1 MKLLSRTIA
10 KLFLLGFLDYVDTS
24 LKIAIVNPAD
34 VKKANV
40 TSDALKSAIHAKF
53 DTELKRFEQGSVV
66 GMGSTDT
73 SSTLLTSIPVDLF
86 VLVPDRDASNTV
98 IKLSVPNATTYGIF
112 ANHPLSEWEG
122 ALKFMMDSRSNEV
135 LLEGSTTC
143 QSSLSSS
150 AVWGLSILGAFI
162 GAAMSLSGVLII
174 VPVLKMEELWILKY
188 LNCLAAGVLLSFVL
202 IHLIPEAGHL
212 HGSLS
217 WEVSTTV
224 LAGFFAGLLVEHG
237 IHLYFTAFGKEPARI
252 EGGTGTSPRK
262 GELVF
267 VDQEAQDHMA
277 LSSQKAL
284 DGDAV
289 QDKPVAWGRI
299 GNILLGDFFHNFF
312 DGVSTAIAF
321 KYCGSGLGW
330 VVVGAA
336 VAHELPQELGDFVVL
351 YNSGMSIKWALISNF
366 LSSLS
371 ACLGSIVILAA
382 TESAHENINQDMG
395 TATLLYVLCFDI
407 SDNLLATLKALY
419 WTWSKWTMCDQL

>member
-53 DTELKRFEQGSVV
+53 DTELKRYEQGSVV

-98 IKLSVPNATTYGIF
+98 IKLSVPKATTYGIF
-112 ANHPLSEWEG
+112 ANHPLSEVDD
-122 ALKFMMDSRSNEV
+122 LSIV
-135 LLEGSTTC
+135 LVFL
-143 QSSLSSS
+143 

-237 IHLYFTAFGKEPARI
+237 IHLYFTAYGKEPARI

-284 DGDAV
+284 D
-289 QDKPVAWGRI
+289 
-299 GNILLGDFFHNFF
+299 
-312 DGVSTAIAF
+312 
-321 KYCGSGLGW
+321 GLGW

-419 WTWSKWTMCDQL
+419 WT